1 MCTLESCLKSNGLN
15 LPRTYLKRERFA
27 VISWPFPQSMVSLL
41 ESLRQVFLSLCSTIY
56 LPSIYL
62 CRTSALLVSPCC
74 LWISDLEAAVV
85 IQDYATRFSEWA
97 RNIGINSAKSTN
109 VCYTLKRN
117 THPTVYVEEAP
128 IPQQSSKALVDHNV
142 THYPVALSRNKGAQ
156 RVVGLLRPGLKEKVL
171 RW

>member
-117 THPTVYVEEAP
+117 TLC

-156 RVVGLLRPGLKEKVL
+156 RVVGLLRPWLKEKVL